1 MAGLLGIDAPH
12 AAWATVPLVNAG
24 LVARNLARNE
34 SRRIR
39 TAMRDSKDRRGLRRA
54 APSDAAATVV
64 LHFADD
70 DPHTSMYQVR
80 QWYKP
85 LAALHTQVP
94 VAISVRSATAARIIT
109 DECSLPVAYLRNTRD
124 LERYMES
131 IDPRVVLYVNHWAR
145 NFQVMRYGR
154 AMHVFISHGESEKIY
169 MASGQ
174 LRAYDFAFIAG
185 PAAHDRILAAL
196 PNYDPAQ
203 RTRQIGRPQLDF
215 LPPDRSRHAQTPT
228 VLYAPTYEGDR
239 PSMAYGSVESHG
251 VQVVGSLIGA
261 GYRVIYR
268 PHPMTGT
275 LSESYRRADHR
286 VRDLLRRTNAQ
297 AAHGGPHHVIDASS
311 ELDEQMAESAV
322 AIVDNSAMAFDW
334 LVTGKP
340 LVVTIP
346 DTGAMVGVHNSFLSA
361 CYRLTVADAGR
372 AAELVAN
379 ALDNDT
385 LAGLRAY
392 WIARH
397 FGDLSQGA
405 STKRFIGATAE
416 IVAYGAEQ
424 VRTTEQRAADLSARS
439 IGPRADER

>member
-1 MAGLLGIDAPH
+1 
-12 AAWATVPLVNAG
+12 
-24 LVARNLARNE
+24 
-34 SRRIR
+34 
-39 TAMRDSKDRRGLRRA
+39 
-54 APSDAAATVV
+54 
-64 LHFADD
+64 
-70 DPHTSMYQVR
+70 MYQVR

-85 LAALHTQVP
+85 LSELHKHMP

-109 DECSLPVAYLRNTRD
+109 EECSLPVEYLRNSRE

-185 PAAHDRILAAL
+185 EAAHDRILAAL
-196 PNYDPAQ
+196 PNYDPAE

-215 LPPDRSRHAQTPT
+215 LPPDRSRHSQVPT

-239 PSMAYGSVESHG
+239 PSMAYGSVQSHG
-251 VQVVGSLIGA
+251 LQVVASLIGA
-261 GYRVIYR
+261 GDRVIYR

-275 LSESYRRADHR
+275 LSESYRRADR
-286 VRDLLRRTNAQ
+286 EVRDLLRRTNATQ
-297 AAHGGPHHVIDASS
+297 APGRPLHIIDASAG
-311 ELDEQMAESAV
+311 LDEQIAESAV

-346 DTGAMVGVHNSFLSA
+346 DTEATVGVHNSFLSA

-372 AAELVAN
+372 AAALVAH

-385 LAGLRAY
+385 LAGQRAY

-397 FGDLSQGA
+397 FGEVSDGA
-405 STKRFIGATAE
+405 SMRRFIDATAE
-416 IVAYGAEQ
+416 IAAYGGEQ
-424 VRTTEQRAADLSARS
+424 VRRTEQRAAEFSARP
-439 IGPRADER
+439 IGPPQTSADSR

>member
-1 MAGLLGIDAPH
+1 M
-12 AAWATVPLVNAG
+12 
-24 LVARNLARNE
+24 ARNLARNE
-34 SRRIR
+34 SRRLR
-39 TAMRDSKDRRGLRRA
+39 SAVRDSQDRRSLRRS
-54 APSDAAATVV
+54 PNSHAAATVV

-70 DPHTSMYQVR
+70 DPLTSMYQVR
-80 QWYKP
+80 QWYQP
-85 LAALHTQVP
+85 LTELHRHMP

-109 DECSLPVAYLRNTRD
+109 GECSLPVEYLRNTRD
-124 LERYMES
+124 LEGYMET

-185 PAAHDRILAAL
+185 QAAHDRILAAL
-196 PNYDPAQ
+196 PNYDPAE

-215 LPPDRSRHAQTPT
+215 LPPDRSRESQVAT

-251 VQVVGSLIGA
+251 VGVVSSLISA

-268 PHPMTGT
+268 PHPMTGS
-275 LSESYRRADHR
+275 LSESYRRADRR
-286 VRDLLRRTNAQ
+286 VRDLIGRTNATQ
-297 AAHGGPHHVIDASS
+297 PQGRPRHVIDASAG
-311 ELDEQMAESAV
+311 LDDQIAESAV

-346 DTGAMVGVHNSFLSA
+346 DTEATVGVHNSFLSA
-361 CYRLTVADAGR
+361 CYRLAAADAGH
-372 AAELVAN
+372 AAELVAR
-379 ALDNDT
+379 ALDDDT
-385 LAGLRAY
+385 LAGQRAY

-397 FGDLSQGA
+397 FGDVSNGA
-405 STKRFIGATAE
+405 SMRRFIEATAE
-416 IVAYGAEQ
+416 IVAYGTQQ
-424 VRTTEQRAADLSARS
+424 VHITQQRAADLAART
-439 IGPRADER
+439 IGPPATSEGS

>member
-1 MAGLLGIDAPH
+1 
-12 AAWATVPLVNAG
+12 
-24 LVARNLARNE
+24 
-34 SRRIR
+34 
-39 TAMRDSKDRRGLRRA
+39 
-54 APSDAAATVV
+54 VV

-70 DPHTSMYQVR
+70 DPLTSMYQVR
-80 QWYKP
+80 QWYQP
-85 LAALHTQVP
+85 LTELHRHMP

-109 DECSLPVAYLRNTRD
+109 EECSLPVEYLRNTRD
-124 LERYMES
+124 LEGYMET

-185 PAAHDRILAAL
+185 QAAHDRILAAL

-215 LPPDRSRHAQTPT
+215 LPPDRSRESQVPT

-251 VQVVGSLIGA
+251 VGVVSSLIG
-261 GYRVIYR
+261 GGCRVIYR

-275 LSESYRRADHR
+275 LSESYRRADRR
-286 VRDLLRRTNAQ
+286 VRDLLGRTNASQ
-297 AAHGGPHHVIDASS
+297 PQGRPRHVIDASAG
-311 ELDEQMAESAV
+311 LDEQIAESAV

-340 LVVTIP
+340 LIVTIP
-346 DTGAMVGVHNSFLSA
+346 ATEATVGVHNSFLAA
-361 CYRLTVADAGR
+361 CYRLAAADAGH
-372 AAELVAN
+372 AAELVAR
-379 ALDNDT
+379 ALDDDT
-385 LAGLRAY
+385 LAGQRAY

-397 FGDLSQGA
+397 FGDVSNGA
-405 STKRFIGATAE
+405 SMRRFIEATAE
-416 IVAYGAEQ
+416 IVAHGTQQ
-424 VRTTEQRAADLSARS
+424 VHITQQRAADLAART
-439 IGPRADER
+439 IGPPPTSADS